1 MNLSK
6 KNKRLIKGSFDENW
20 IVYAFSNILKGKAD
34 INSFKQ
40 NLLCFVIFILLISMI
55 VFYLIAPFKQDL
67 IPIMLFFKIFLF
79 LSIVLTTLFLKINK

>member
-1 MNLSK
+1 MNSRK
-6 KNKRLIKGSFDENW
+6 KNKILFKDSFDENR
-20 IVYAFSNILKGKAD
+20 IIKAFSNILNWKAGH
-34 INSFKQ
+34 NSSNQ

-67 IPIMLFFKIFLF
+67 IPLMLFFKIFLF